1 MKCFRRLL
9 LPLLLLGI
17 GALVASLWST
27 NRVEKRLAVVA
38 GNCLERN
45 GIAGVSLDKMD
56 GQDAYLSGPASLE
69 DQAVTAIEGCD
80 GYDKAIYRPE
90 TAAAPATT
98 VVQVT
103 TTAFPT
109 TTAAPTTTRTPAT
122 SAAPTSTAAPTTT
135 AAPVTSTNPAATAA
149 PRTVCP
155 ADLPISARTQFDSAL
170 ATIRPESLVEL
181 NQIATTLKANSVCRI
196 NIVGH
201 TDNRGSDQYNQ
212 QLSEERANSVRDYLI
227 SQGVNGETLTAQ
239 GRGEAVPLAG
249 ADQSTEEGLAAN
261 RRIEFQRIN

>member
-1 MKCFRRLL
+1 M
-9 LPLLLLGI
+9 
-17 GALVASLWST
+17 
-27 NRVEKRLAVVA
+27 
-38 GNCLERN
+38 
-45 GIAGVSLDKMD
+45 
-56 GQDAYLSGPASLE
+56 
-69 DQAVTAIEGCD
+69 
-80 GYDKAIYRPE
+80 
-90 TAAAPATT
+90 
-98 VVQVT
+98 
-103 TTAFPT
+103 
-109 TTAAPTTTRTPAT
+109 
-122 SAAPTSTAAPTTT
+122 
-135 AAPVTSTNPAATAA
+135 
-149 PRTVCP
+149 
-155 ADLPISARTQFDSAL
+155 
-170 ATIRPESLVEL
+170 EL